1 MPGAGRYII
10 RVTNDN
16 AGANN
21 PALITFFIA
30 GSATTSQNSI
40 AAQLIALMQYLAP
53 AATTRVQ
60 GIEYSVTP
68 SGPTLPVAF
77 PLTQYGL
84 LDTPDPNIVPM
95 AAYNV
100 AFGGGALTALG
111 VGAVI
116 SRRTLTP
123 GRSGRGRFTTPWLQA
138 TVVDAAGKLNAVGI
152 NAITNG
158 MAMYLDGL
166 PGLVPLGIQANLF
179 EFVRSPTTN
188 TDSLIVARSVA
199 TRLGRL
205 RSRTA

>member
-1 MPGAGRYII
+1 MPGAGRYIVQ
-10 RVTNDN
+10 VTNDN

-21 PALITFFIA
+21 PALLTFFVA
-30 GSATTSQNSI
+30 GSGVTSQSSI

-53 AATTRVQ
+53 AVTTRVR
-60 GIEYSVTP
+60 GIEYSVSP

-84 LDTPDPNIVPM
+84 LDTPDPNIIPM

-100 AFGGGALTALG
+100 PFGAGALTALG
-111 VGAVI
+111 VGAVV

-138 TVVDAAGKLNAVGI
+138 PVVDAAGKLNAVGL

-158 MAMYLDGL
+158 LLMYLDGA
-166 PGLVPLGIQANLF
+166 PGLVPLGIQQNLF
-179 EFVRSPTTN
+179 EYVRSPTTN

-205 RSRTA
+205 RSRTQ